1 MSASLL
7 RIGHLRC
14 VNKCLQTEGWKML
27 SRAPAAL
34 PFSTKSSGS
43 KNSSKKTSK
52 DKSKPKTYFDIEKLV
67 QHKPCN
73 FPKKEVSPAASA
85 VTEAALEAIAS
96 AATKHTPPVA
106 SAGTIASTY
115 DGTTQA
121 VTASFVKEVPSNIA
135 TDESTVEVVPEAFP
149 GEDALMLEASKVAA
163 EPAVDVPQVPMHPA
177 SVESA
182 PDPLV
187 DVALVDGALNLVH
200 EAGPNK
206 AEPPP
211 AEGSLKSV
219 VEAAPVVEVAPEE
232 VPLEPLVE
240 AAPVVEAAPEEVP
253 LEPLVEAAPVVEVA
267 PEEASLEPA
276 VEAAPEEASLEPAV
290 EAAPEEASLE
300 PAVEAAPEEASQ
312 EPVVEAAPP
321 EPSPK
326 LAMEASDGVP
336 ETLTVDLQAPLEP
349 VAEAAP
355 SEPDPAESMPEPEEE
370 AVLEPVAEITDATD
384 VVPGSEDLVDPAWVL
399 SKAAEEELQMDSP
412 AEAVGPS
419 QAHMD
424 PVQRLFLDSIR
435 EYSANS
441 QAAGGLVDADPL
453 YQKALEEETA
463 KLQRLYGG
471 GDLTSFPNFKFT
483 EPQWDEGSQK

>member
-1 MSASLL
+1 MSTSLL
-7 RIGHLRC
+7 RIGHLLC

-27 SRAPAAL
+27 SRAPTAL

-106 SAGTIASTY
+106 SAGTIAAAA

-121 VTASFVKEVPSNIA
+121 VTASFVKEVPSNTA

-182 PDPLV
+182 PGPLV

-206 AEPPP
+206 AETPP

-219 VEAAPVVEVAPEE
+219 
-232 VPLEPLVE
+232 
-240 AAPVVEAAPEEVP
+240 
-253 LEPLVEAAPVVEVA
+253 VEAAPVVEVA

-300 PAVEAAPEEASQ
+300 P
-312 EPVVEAAPP
+312 VVEAAPP

-326 LAMEASDGVP
+326 LATEASDGVP

-349 VAEAAP
+349 VAEATP
-355 SEPDPAESMPEPEEE
+355 SEPDPAESMPEPEAE

-453 YQKALEEETA
+453 YQKVLEEETA

>member
-1 MSASLL
+1 MSTSLL
-7 RIGHLRC
+7 RIGHLLC

-27 SRAPAAL
+27 SRAPTAL

-106 SAGTIASTY
+106 SAGTIAAAA

-121 VTASFVKEVPSNIA
+121 VTASFVKEVPSNTA

-182 PDPLV
+182 PGPLV

-206 AEPPP
+206 AETPP

-240 AAPVVEAAPEEVP
+240 AAPVVEA
-253 LEPLVEAAPVVEVA
+253 A

-300 PAVEAAPEEASQ
+300 PAVEAAPEEASL

-326 LAMEASDGVP
+326 LATEASDGVP

-349 VAEAAP
+349 VAEATP
-355 SEPDPAESMPEPEEE
+355 SEPDPAESMPEPEAE

-453 YQKALEEETA
+453 YQKVLEEETA

>member
-240 AAPVVEAAPEEVP
+240 AAPVVEAAPEE
-253 LEPLVEAAPVVEVA
+253 
-267 PEEASLEPA
+267 
-276 VEAAPEEASLEPAV
+276 
-290 EAAPEEASLE
+290 
-300 PAVEAAPEEASQ
+300 ASQ

>member
-1 MSASLL
+1 MSTSLL
-7 RIGHLRC
+7 RIGHLLC

-27 SRAPAAL
+27 SRAPTAL

-106 SAGTIASTY
+106 SAGTIAAAA

-121 VTASFVKEVPSNIA
+121 VTASFVKEVPSNTA

-182 PDPLV
+182 PGPLV

-206 AEPPP
+206 AETPP

-240 AAPVVEAAPEEVP
+240 AAPVVEAAPEE
-253 LEPLVEAAPVVEVA
+253 
-267 PEEASLEPA
+267 ASL
-276 VEAAPEEASLEPAV
+276 
-290 EAAPEEASLE
+290 
-300 PAVEAAPEEASQ
+300 

-326 LAMEASDGVP
+326 LATEASDGVP

-349 VAEAAP
+349 VAEATP
-355 SEPDPAESMPEPEEE
+355 SEPDPAESMPEPEAE

-453 YQKALEEETA
+453 YQKVLEEETA